1 MYVGVQWIVWDFILE
16 TYGNQDNSQHSTSH
30 SPAALI
36 MVRVAVVGCA
46 HGMLDDIYATVDFV
60 NEMDPENP
68 VELLLCC
75 GDFECMRNIR
85 DLETLA
91 CPPKYRALHAF
102 HRYYKQEKTAP
113 VLTIFVGGNHEASGY
128 LKELHYGGWVAPNM
142 FYLGAAGVVKV
153 AGLRIAGLS
162 GIYKQQHY
170 TAGRFESMPF
180 DNNTMRSVYHVRE
193 LEVFQLSH
201 VQQID
206 KTPLGVFLSHDWPRG
221 IEQYGNIPQLL
232 RRKPFFEQDIRTN
245 TLGSPAGEFL
255 MFQLRPQYWFAAH
268 LHVKFAAIVV
278 HPNQATDASS
288 GESTET
294 EKPQANEQDSAPNPP
309 PQPATTKFLALD
321 KCLPRRE
328 FMQILDL
335 PTSTAANTPGSQ
347 KNDSDAPMSETKHDA
362 THSDDAAKTEASAQ
376 HAKRSPPKI
385 MFDLEWLA
393 ILRATH
399 HLASS
404 SKFAPRVPQEE
415 MKIEDK
421 DIAWVKQRLQEF
433 VVGKKIDKA
442 EGEWITDFVK
452 TAPGHGEE
460 AGPVLVTGNPQTDL
474 LLELLK
480 LPHVVTA
487 PFVGGDATAAN
498 VDDPNEIDL
507 DDDDGDEND
516 VEDTK
521 PMDTDAA
528 TSNDTNANPV
538 VESTAAPADP
548 CEIDLDL

>member
-1 MYVGVQWIVWDFILE
+1 MSAQV
-16 TYGNQDNSQHSTSH
+16 
-30 SPAALI
+30 P
-36 MVRVAVVGCA
+36 
-46 HGMLDDIYATVDFV
+46 
-60 NEMDPENP
+60 
-68 VELLLCC
+68 
-75 GDFECMRNIR
+75 
-85 DLETLA
+85 
-91 CPPKYRALHAF
+91 RALHAF

-113 VLTIFVGGNHEASGY
+113 VLTVFVGGNHEASGY
-128 LKELHYGGWVAPNM
+128 LQELHYGGWVAPNM
-142 FYLGAAGVVKV
+142 FYLGAAGVINV

-201 VQQID
+201 VQQVD
-206 KTPLGVFLSHDWPRG
+206 KTPLGAFLSHDWPRG
-221 IEQYGNIPQLL
+221 IEQHGNVPQLL
-232 RRKPFFEQDIRTN
+232 RRKPFFEQEIRTN

-255 MFQLRPQYWFAAH
+255 LYQLRPQHWFAAH

-278 HPNQATDASS
+278 HPEQTTDAVHA
-288 GESTET
+288 ST
-294 EKPQANEQDSAPNPP
+294 NGDSAELAKADDKEEQEAAPKPP
-309 PQPATTKFLALD
+309 SQPATTKFLALD

-335 PTSTAANTPGSQ
+335 ATSATIVEASSAEEQ
-347 KNDSDAPMSETKHDA
+347 KNEAVIAPA
-362 THSDDAAKTEASAQ
+362 TNGDKQDDTQEEKPDDTS
-376 HAKRSPPKI
+376 RSPSSRPPPKI

-404 SKFAPRVPQEE
+404 NKFAPRVPQEE

-433 VVGKKIDKA
+433 IAEKKLDKA

-460 AGPVLVTGNPQTDL
+460 EGPVLVTGNPQTDL

-480 LPHVVTA
+480 LPHVATA
-487 PFVGGDATAAN
+487 PFVSGGTTAAA
-498 VDDPNEIDL
+498 VEDPNEIDL
-507 DDDDGDEND
+507 DEDDDDEEND
-516 VEDTK
+516 DDVK
-521 PMDTDAA
+521 PMETDAA
-528 TSNDTNANPV
+528 TPSDSTNVSSAAV
-538 VESTAAPADP
+538 ATEAESAAPADP

>member
-1 MYVGVQWIVWDFILE
+1 
-16 TYGNQDNSQHSTSH
+16 
-30 SPAALI
+30 

-142 FYLGAAGVVKV
+142 FYLGAAGVVNV

-206 KTPLGVFLSHDWPRG
+206 KTPLGVFLSHDWP
-221 IEQYGNIPQLL
+221 E
-232 RRKPFFEQDIRTN
+232 E
-245 TLGSPAGEFL
+245 
-255 MFQLRPQYWFAAH
+255 
-268 LHVKFAAIVV
+268 
-278 HPNQATDASS
+278 SS
-288 GESTET
+288 T
-294 EKPQANEQDSAPNPP
+294 
-309 PQPATTKFLALD
+309 LD

>member
-1 MYVGVQWIVWDFILE
+1 
-16 TYGNQDNSQHSTSH
+16 
-30 SPAALI
+30 
-36 MVRVAVVGCA
+36 
-46 HGMLDDIYATVDFV
+46 MLDDIYATVNFV

-75 GDFECMRNIR
+75 GDFECMRNMR

-113 VLTIFVGGNHEASGY
+113 VLTVFVGGNHEASGY

-142 FYLGAAGVVKV
+142 FYLGAAGVINV
-153 AGLRIAGLS
+153 AELRIAGLS

-201 VQQID
+201 VQQVD

-221 IEQYGNIPQLL
+221 IEQYGNVLQLL
-232 RRKPFFEQDIRTN
+232 RRKPFFEQEVRTN

-255 MFQLRPQYWFAAH
+255 MYQLRPQYWFAAH

-278 HPNQATDASS
+278 HPDQTTDATIN
-288 GESTET
+288 EAVET
-294 EKPQANEQDSAPNPP
+294 EKTQTNSGQAAAAKPSPKQ
-309 PQPATTKFLALD
+309 ATTKFLALD
-321 KCLPRRE
+321 KCLPRRD

-335 PTSTAANTPGSQ
+335 PSSGTSPNTTEAQ
-347 KNDSDAPMSETKHDA
+347 KNGSGLSMGETKLDA
-362 THSDDAAKTEASAQ
+362 AQSDDAAKTQ
-376 HAKRSPPKI
+376 VTGQNIKRSLPLKI
-385 MFDLEWLA
+385 KFDLEWLA

-433 VVGKKIDKA
+433 VSEKKLDKID
-442 EGEWITDFVK
+442 GEWITDFVK

-460 AGPVLVTGNPQTDL
+460 EGPVLVTGNPQTDL

-487 PFVGGDATAAN
+487 PFVSGGDAS
-498 VDDPNEIDL
+498 DPNEIDL
-507 DDDDGDEND
+507 DDDDGDA
-516 VEDTK
+516 K
-521 PMDTDAA
+521 PMDTDVTASSELNISPEA
-528 TSNDTNANPV
+528 T
-538 VESTAAPADP
+538 ESTAPPADP

>member
-1 MYVGVQWIVWDFILE
+1 
-16 TYGNQDNSQHSTSH
+16 
-30 SPAALI
+30 

-46 HGMLDDIYATVDFV
+46 HGLLDDIYATVNFV
-60 NEMDPENP
+60 NEMDPAHP

-75 GDFECMRNIR
+75 GDFECMRNVR

-128 LKELHYGGWVAPNM
+128 LQELHYGGWVAPNI
-142 FYLGAAGVVKV
+142 FYLGAAGVINV

-170 TAGRFESMPF
+170 TNGRFEAMPF

-201 VQQID
+201 LQQVD
-206 KTPLGVFLSHDWPRG
+206 KTPLGAFLSHDWPRG
-221 IEQYGNIPQLL
+221 IEQYGDIPQLL
-232 RRKPFFEQDIRTN
+232 RRKPFFEQEIRSN

-255 MFQLRPQYWFAAH
+255 MYQLRPQHWFAAH

-278 HPNQATDASS
+278 HPDPSS
-288 GESTET
+288 DGAHST
-294 EKPQANEQDSAPNPP
+294 ANGDSANAEKTEEADEKQVETAKPS
-309 PQPATTKFLALD
+309 QPVTTKFLALD

-335 PTSTAANTPGSQ
+335 PPSNAGAETPAAGEQTGTESRPAQEAATSESQPKVTAETEEKTQTP
-347 KNDSDAPMSETKHDA
+347 KLSE
-362 THSDDAAKTEASAQ
+362 
-376 HAKRSPPKI
+376 PPKI

-421 DIAWVKQRLQEF
+421 DVAWVKQRLQEF
-433 VVGKKIDKA
+433 VVDKKLDKV
-442 EGEWITDFVK
+442 EGEWVTDFVK
-452 TAPGHGEE
+452 TAPGHGEPE
-460 AGPVLVTGNPQTDL
+460 GPVLVTGNPQTDL

-487 PFVGGDATAAN
+487 PFVGGSAATAA
-498 VDDPNEIDL
+498 VEDPNEIDL
-507 DDDDGDEND
+507 DDDDGDEAEGD
-516 VEDTK
+516 VAEGAK
-521 PMDTDAA
+521 PMETDAT
-528 TSNDTNANPV
+528 TSNEGTPANPDAAATT
-538 VESTAAPADP
+538 EPAAPADP
-548 CEIDLDL
+548 CEIDLDM

>member
-1 MYVGVQWIVWDFILE
+1 
-16 TYGNQDNSQHSTSH
+16 
-30 SPAALI
+30 

-46 HGMLDDIYATVDFV
+46 HGLLDDIYATVNFV
-60 NEMDPENP
+60 NEMDPDHP

-75 GDFECMRNIR
+75 GDFECMRNMR

-102 HRYYKQEKTAP
+102 HRYYKGERTAP

-128 LKELHYGGWVAPNM
+128 LQELHYGGWVAPNM
-142 FYLGAAGVVKV
+142 FYLGAAGVINV

-170 TAGRFESMPF
+170 TAGRFESFPF
-180 DNNTMRSVYHVRE
+180 DNSTMRSVYHVRE

-201 VQQID
+201 VQQVD
-206 KTPLGVFLSHDWPRG
+206 KTRLGVFLSHDWPRG
-221 IEQYGNIPQLL
+221 IEQYGNVPQLL
-232 RRKPFFEQDIRTN
+232 RRKPFFEQEIRSN

-255 MFQLRPQYWFAAH
+255 MYQLRPQHWFAAH

-278 HPNQATDASS
+278 HPDQASDKAQ
-288 GESTET
+288 
-294 EKPQANEQDSAPNPP
+294 PPANSEVTNPEEAKENGEQDAAAK
-309 PQPATTKFLALD
+309 PASKPVTTKFLALD

-335 PTSTAANTPGSQ
+335 APSGSNTQTVSAKEEKKAVDNISSSEDASQ
-347 KNDSDAPMSETKHDA
+347 SDG
-362 THSDDAAKTEASAQ
+362 AAKETEETTPTPIPS
-376 HAKRSPPKI
+376 SSPKI

-393 ILRATH
+393 VLRATH

-433 VVGKKIDKA
+433 VADKKLDKVD
-442 EGEWITDFVK
+442 GEWITDFAK

-460 AGPVLVTGNPQTDL
+460 EGPILVTGNPQTDL

-487 PFVGGDATAAN
+487 PFVDGSARTAT
-498 VDDPNEIDL
+498 VEDPNEIDL
-507 DDDDGDEND
+507 DDDGEE
-516 VEDTK
+516 EDDADDSK
-521 PMDTDAA
+521 PMETDAP
-528 TSNDTNANPV
+528 TSNDGATANPT
-538 VESTAAPADP
+538 EPELATAAAAADP

>member
-1 MYVGVQWIVWDFILE
+1 M
-16 TYGNQDNSQHSTSH
+16 
-30 SPAALI
+30 
-36 MVRVAVVGCA
+36 
-46 HGMLDDIYATVDFV
+46 
-60 NEMDPENP
+60 
-68 VELLLCC
+68 
-75 GDFECMRNIR
+75 R

-113 VLTIFVGGNHEASGY
+113 VLTVFVGGNHEASGY
-128 LKELHYGGWVAPNM
+128 LQELHYGGWVAPNM
-142 FYLGAAGVVKV
+142 FYLGAAGVINV

-201 VQQID
+201 VQQVD
-206 KTPLGVFLSHDWPRG
+206 KTPLGAFLSHDWPRG
-221 IEQYGNIPQLL
+221 IEQHGNVPQLL
-232 RRKPFFEQDIRTN
+232 RRKPFFEQEIRTN
-245 TLGSPAGEFL
+245 SLGSPAGEFL
-255 MFQLRPQYWFAAH
+255 LYQLRPQHWFAAH

-278 HPNQATDASS
+278 HPEQATDSAPTSAN
-288 GESTET
+288 GDNTET
-294 EKPQANEQDSAPNPP
+294 EMSGANAEKEAAPKPPS
-309 PQPATTKFLALD
+309 QPATTKFLALD

-335 PTSTAANTPGSQ
+335 APSATTTEVSSTNEHKDGAETTSTTNGDKQ
-347 KNDSDAPMSETKHDA
+347 VETEQEKSA
-362 THSDDAAKTEASAQ
+362 RASRSPKPAG
-376 HAKRSPPKI
+376 RSPPKI

-404 SKFAPRVPQEE
+404 NKFAPRVPQEE

-433 VVGKKIDKA
+433 IAEKKLNKV

-460 AGPVLVTGNPQTDL
+460 GGPVLVTGNPQTDL

-480 LPHVVTA
+480 LPHVLTA
-487 PFVGGDATAAN
+487 PFVSDGATAATIE
-498 VDDPNEIDL
+498 DPNEIDL
-507 DDDDGDEND
+507 DEDDDDEGDDAAED
-516 VEDTK
+516 VK
-521 PMDTDAA
+521 PMETDAA
-528 TSNDTNANPV
+528 TTASNDGTNA
-538 VESTAAPADP
+538 STAVGVAPAAEPAAAPADP

>member
-1 MYVGVQWIVWDFILE
+1 
-16 TYGNQDNSQHSTSH
+16 
-30 SPAALI
+30 

-46 HGMLDDIYATVDFV
+46 HGMLDDIYATVNFV

-68 VELLLCC
+68 VDLLLCC
-75 GDFECMRNIR
+75 GDFECMRNMR

-102 HRYYKQEKTAP
+102 HRYYKQEKIAP

-142 FYLGAAGVVKV
+142 FYLGAAGVINV

-162 GIYKQQHY
+162 GIYKQQDY
-170 TAGRFESMPF
+170 TTGRFESMPF
-180 DNNTMRSVYHVRE
+180 NNSTMRSVYHVRE

-201 VQQID
+201 VQQVD
-206 KTPLGVFLSHDWPRG
+206 KTPLGAFLSHDWPRG

-232 RRKPFFEQDIRTN
+232 RRKPFFEQEIRSN
-245 TLGSPAGEFL
+245 SLGSPAGEFL
-255 MFQLRPQYWFAAH
+255 LFQLRPQHWFAAH

-278 HPNQATDASS
+278 HPDQANDSTLPVTDN
-288 GESTET
+288 T
-294 EKPQANEQDSAPNPP
+294 EKSEANGEQDAAPKVPS
-309 PQPATTKFLALD
+309 QPATTKFLALD

-328 FMQILDL
+328 FMQILNL
-335 PTSTAANTPGSQ
+335 PTSSIAEAAHEEEKEAGTTTRVAEQ
-347 KNDSDAPMSETKHDA
+347 NDS
-362 THSDDAAKTEASAQ
+362 AKTTETSEKS
-376 HAKRSPPKI
+376 KRSPPKI

-404 SKFAPRVPQEE
+404 NKFAPRVPQEE

-421 DIAWVKQRLQEF
+421 DIDWVRQRLRE
-433 VVGKKIDKA
+433 VVAEKKLDKVD
-442 EGEWITDFVK
+442 GEWITDFVK
-452 TAPGHGEE
+452 TAPGHDE
-460 AGPVLVTGNPQTDL
+460 AEGPVLVTGNPQTDL

-487 PFVGGDATAAN
+487 PFVSGNATTAN
-498 VDDPNEIDL
+498 VEDPNEIDL
-507 DDDDGDEND
+507 DDDNDGDDESDADD
-516 VEDTK
+516 VK
-521 PMDTDAA
+521 PMDTDV
-528 TSNDTNANPV
+528 STNNGTTEIPDASAV
-538 VESTAAPADP
+538 STAVEATPTDP

>member
-1 MYVGVQWIVWDFILE
+1 
-16 TYGNQDNSQHSTSH
+16 
-30 SPAALI
+30 

-46 HGMLDDIYATVDFV
+46 HGLLDDIYATVNFV
-60 NEMDPENP
+60 NEMDPERP

-75 GDFECMRNIR
+75 GDFECMRNMR
-85 DLETLA
+85 DLDTLA

-102 HRYYKQEKTAP
+102 HRYYTREKTAP
-113 VLTIFVGGNHEASGY
+113 VLTVFVGGNHEASGY
-128 LKELHYGGWVAPNM
+128 LQELHYGGWVAPNM
-142 FYLGAAGVVKV
+142 FYLGAAGVINV

-201 VQQID
+201 LQQVD
-206 KTPLGVFLSHDWPRG
+206 KTPVGAFLSHDWPRG
-221 IEQYGNIPQLL
+221 IEQHGNIPQLL
-232 RRKPFFEQDIRTN
+232 RRKPFFEQEIRTN

-255 MFQLRPQYWFAAH
+255 LYQLRPQYWFAAH

-278 HPNQATDASS
+278 HPDQEAAHSTTTAETTDTKQTEENGEQTATVKTPS
-288 GESTET
+288 
-294 EKPQANEQDSAPNPP
+294 
-309 PQPATTKFLALD
+309 QPVTTKFLALD

-335 PTSTAANTPGSQ
+335 
-347 KNDSDAPMSETKHDA
+347 APSGTVTETKSTQEEKAGTESASGA
-362 THSDDAAKTEASAQ
+362 TEDKQEDTQQQDPQQPTQKP
-376 HAKRSPPKI
+376 KVKSPPKV

-404 SKFAPRVPQEE
+404 NKFAPRVPQEE

-433 VVGKKIDKA
+433 VADKKLDKA
-442 EGEWITDFVK
+442 EGEWSTEFVK
-452 TAPGHGEE
+452 TAPGHGEVE
-460 AGPVLVTGNPQTDL
+460 GPVPITGNPQTDL
-474 LLELLK
+474 LLEMLK
-480 LPHVVTA
+480 LPHVVTS
-487 PFVGGDATAAN
+487 PFIDGGTATAE
-498 VDDPNEIDL
+498 VEDPNEIDL
-507 DDDDGDEND
+507 EDEDGDEDD
-516 VEDTK
+516 VVDDTK
-521 PMDTDAA
+521 PMETEATVTDDGAA
-528 TSNDTNANPV
+528 TNPV
-538 VESTAAPADP
+538 E
-548 CEIDLDL
+548 

>member
-1 MYVGVQWIVWDFILE
+1 
-16 TYGNQDNSQHSTSH
+16 
-30 SPAALI
+30 

-46 HGMLDDIYATVDFV
+46 HGLLDDIYATVNFA
-60 NEMDPENP
+60 NEMDPANP

-75 GDFECMRNIR
+75 GDFECMRNGR

-102 HRYYKQEKTAP
+102 HRYYKQEKMAP
-113 VLTIFVGGNHEASGY
+113 VLTVFVGGNHEASGY
-128 LKELHYGGWVAPNM
+128 LQELHYGGWVAPNM
-142 FYLGAAGVVKV
+142 FYLGAAGVINV

-180 DNNTMRSVYHVRE
+180 DNSTMRSVYHVRE

-201 VQQID
+201 VQQVV

-221 IEQYGNIPQLL
+221 IEQHGNVPKLL
-232 RRKPFFEQDIRTN
+232 RRKPFFEQEIRSN

-255 MFQLRPQYWFAAH
+255 MYQLRPQYWFAAH

-278 HPNQATDASS
+278 HPEQASDATHPTNS
-288 GESTET
+288 EAAET
-294 EKPQANEQDSAPNPP
+294 EKAEATSEEDTAAKPQS
-309 PQPATTKFLALD
+309 QPATTKFLALD

-335 PTSTAANTPGSQ
+335 PTSRAATETTSTEEKNTGS
-347 KNDSDAPMSETKHDA
+347 DGASASEPNQVVAQPDE
-362 THSDDAAKTEASAQ
+362 AAKTKETSQ
-376 HAKRSPPKI
+376 EPKRPSPPKV
-385 MFDLEWLA
+385 MFDVEWLA

-404 SKFAPRVPQEE
+404 NKFAPRVPQEE

-421 DIAWVKQRLQEF
+421 DVAWVKQRLQEF
-433 VVGKKIDKA
+433 VAEKKLDKV

-460 AGPVLVTGNPQTDL
+460 EGPVLVTGNPQTDL

-487 PFVGGDATAAN
+487 PFVGGGAAAAA
-498 VDDPNEIDL
+498 VEDPNEIDL
-507 DDDDGDEND
+507 DDDNEGGESDAD
-516 VEDTK
+516 DTK
-521 PMDTDAA
+521 PMDTDAT
-528 TSNDTNANPV
+528 TSNDGTTANPDDLV
-538 VESTAAPADP
+538 VATEAATELSAAPADP

>member
-1 MYVGVQWIVWDFILE
+1 
-16 TYGNQDNSQHSTSH
+16 
-30 SPAALI
+30 

-46 HGMLDDIYATVDFV
+46 HGLLDDIYATVNFV

-75 GDFECMRNIR
+75 GDFECMRNMR

-102 HRYYKQEKTAP
+102 HRYYKQEKMAP

-128 LKELHYGGWVAPNM
+128 LQELHYGGWVAPNM
-142 FYLGAAGVVKV
+142 FYLGAAGVINV

-170 TAGRFESMPF
+170 TTGRFESMPF
-180 DNNTMRSVYHVRE
+180 DNSTMRSVYHVRE

-201 VQQID
+201 VQQVD
-206 KTPLGVFLSHDWPRG
+206 KTPLGAFLSHDWPRG

-232 RRKPFFEQDIRTN
+232 RRKPFFEQEIRSN
-245 TLGSPAGEFL
+245 SLGSPAGEFL
-255 MFQLRPQYWFAAH
+255 LFQLRPQHWFAAH

-278 HPNQATDASS
+278 HPDQASDAANPKDDV
-288 GESTET
+288 EKTEG
-294 EKPQANEQDSAPNPP
+294 NDEQDAAPKAPS
-309 PQPATTKFLALD
+309 QPATTKFLALD

-335 PTSTAANTPGSQ
+335 PTSGIMGAAQEEKNEASNVTTRVAEQ
-347 KNDSDAPMSETKHDA
+347 NDSDES
-362 THSDDAAKTEASAQ
+362 AKTAETSQ
-376 HAKRSPPKI
+376 KPKRSPPKI

-404 SKFAPRVPQEE
+404 NKFAPRVPQEE

-421 DIAWVKQRLQEF
+421 DIDWVRQRLREF
-433 VVGKKIDKA
+433 VAEKKLDKT
-442 EGEWITDFVK
+442 EGEWITEFVK
-452 TAPGHGEE
+452 TAPGHGDAE
-460 AGPVLVTGNPQTDL
+460 GPVLVTGNPQTDL
-474 LLELLK
+474 LLEMLK

-487 PFVGGDATAAN
+487 PFVGGNAATAS
-498 VDDPNEIDL
+498 VEDPNEIDL
-507 DDDDGDEND
+507 DDDDEGGESDADD
-516 VEDTK
+516 VK
-521 PMDTDAA
+521 PMDTDVT
-528 TSNDTNANPV
+528 TSSSNNNGTTAILGESAV
-538 VESTAAPADP
+538 STAEETAPADP

>member
-1 MYVGVQWIVWDFILE
+1 
-16 TYGNQDNSQHSTSH
+16 
-30 SPAALI
+30 

-46 HGMLDDIYATVDFV
+46 HGMLDDIYATVNFV

-75 GDFECMRNIR
+75 GDFECMRNMR

-142 FYLGAAGVVKV
+142 FYLGAAGVVNV

-170 TAGRFESMPF
+170 TAGHFESQPF

-201 VQQID
+201 IQQVD
-206 KTPLGVFLSHDWPRG
+206 KTSLGVFLSHDWPRG

-232 RRKPFFEQDIRTN
+232 HRKPFFEQEIRTN

-255 MFQLRPQYWFAAH
+255 MYQLRPQYWFAAH

-278 HPNQATDASS
+278 HPDQANDAAKATG
-288 GESTET
+288 GESSQTDKNE
-294 EKPQANEQDSAPNPP
+294 EQDATRSP

-335 PTSTAANTPGSQ
+335 PGSGHSNETVTEEQKYDADSAAVS
-347 KNDSDAPMSETKHDA
+347 A
-362 THSDDAAKTEASAQ
+362 TEQNIVHPDEATKTEQTTSQ
-376 HAKRSPPKI
+376 TKKRSSPPKI

-404 SKFAPRVPQEE
+404 NKFAPRVPQEE

-421 DIAWVKQRLQEF
+421 DIEWHLATVK
-433 VVGKKIDKA
+433 KM
-442 EGEWITDFVK
+442 
-452 TAPGHGEE
+452 
-460 AGPVLVTGNPQTDL
+460 
-474 LLELLK
+474 
-480 LPHVVTA
+480 
-487 PFVGGDATAAN
+487 
-498 VDDPNEIDL
+498 DPY
-507 DDDDGDEND
+507 
-516 VEDTK
+516 
-521 PMDTDAA
+521 
-528 TSNDTNANPV
+528 
-538 VESTAAPADP
+538 
-548 CEIDLDL
+548 

>member
-1 MYVGVQWIVWDFILE
+1 
-16 TYGNQDNSQHSTSH
+16 
-30 SPAALI
+30 

-46 HGMLDDIYATVDFV
+46 HGLLDDIYATINFV
-60 NEMDPENP
+60 NEMDPEHP

-75 GDFECMRNIR
+75 GDFECMRNMR

-113 VLTIFVGGNHEASGY
+113 VLTVFVGGNHEASGY
-128 LKELHYGGWVAPNM
+128 LQELHYGGWVAPNM
-142 FYLGAAGVVKV
+142 FYLGAAGVINV

-170 TAGRFESMPF
+170 TVGRFESMPF

-201 VQQID
+201 VQQVD
-206 KTPLGVFLSHDWPRG
+206 KTPLGAFLSHDWPRG
-221 IEQYGNIPQLL
+221 IEQHGNVPQLL
-232 RRKPFFEQDIRTN
+232 RRKPFFEQEIRTN

-255 MFQLRPQYWFAAH
+255 LYQLRPQHWFAAH

-278 HPNQATDASS
+278 HPDQATDTVHATVTDNSADAENTGAN
-288 GESTET
+288 GELEAVP
-294 EKPQANEQDSAPNPP
+294 KPPS
-309 PQPATTKFLALD
+309 QPITTKFLALD

-328 FMQILDL
+328 FMQVLDL
-335 PTSTAANTPGSQ
+335 PTSLTVTEKLSTVEQ
-347 KNDSDAPMSETKHDA
+347 KNEGIASA
-362 THSDDAAKTEASAQ
+362 TEAVKNTQQEKSGVSP
-376 HAKRSPPKI
+376 KPRSPPKV

-404 SKFAPRVPQEE
+404 NKFAPRVPQEE

-433 VVGKKIDKA
+433 TAEKKLDKA

-460 AGPVLVTGNPQTDL
+460 EGPALVTGNPQTDL

-487 PFVGGDATAAN
+487 PFVGGGAA
-498 VDDPNEIDL
+498 VAAVEDPNEIDL
-507 DDDDGDEND
+507 GDGDEDEDAED
-516 VEDTK
+516 VK
-521 PMDTDAA
+521 PME
-528 TSNDTNANPV
+528 TSADPISNSTNG
-538 VESTAAPADP
+538 STAEVATVGVTVEPTVAPVDP

>member
-1 MYVGVQWIVWDFILE
+1 
-16 TYGNQDNSQHSTSH
+16 
-30 SPAALI
+30 

-46 HGMLDDIYATVDFV
+46 HGMLDDIYATVNFI
-60 NEMDPENP
+60 NEMDLENP

-75 GDFECMRNIR
+75 GDFECMRNMR

-142 FYLGAAGVVKV
+142 FYLGAAGVINV

-170 TAGRFESMPF
+170 TAGRFESLPF

-201 VQQID
+201 VQQVD

-221 IEQYGNIPQLL
+221 IEQHGNVPQLL
-232 RRKPFFEQDIRTN
+232 RRKQFFEQEVRTN

-255 MFQLRPQYWFAAH
+255 MYQLRPQYWFAAH

-278 HPNQATDASS
+278 HPDQTSDATN
-288 GESTET
+288 GEAAET
-294 EKPQANEQDSAPNPP
+294 EKALAQGEQDAAPKPP
-309 PQPATTKFLALD
+309 PQPTTTKFLALD

-335 PTSTAANTPGSQ
+335 PASRTAAKTTGAQ
-347 KNDSDAPMSETKHDA
+347 KNDPDTSMSETKQDA
-362 THSDDAAKTEASAQ
+362 TQTDEAAKTEVTSQ
-376 HAKRSPPKI
+376 KPKRSSPPKI

-433 VVGKKIDKA
+433 AAEKKIDKA

-487 PFVGGDATAAN
+487 PFVGGDATAAA

-507 DDDDGDEND
+507 DEDDDGNVD
-516 VEDTK
+516 DTQ
-521 PMDTDAA
+521 PMDT
-528 TSNDTNANPV
+528 SNDDTNTNPAVHV
-538 VESTAAPADP
+538 VVATEPTTAPTDP